1 MAPAVPGLSAY
12 VPVTPVL
19 WPCITWLVS
28 STCSALTWACVQHR
42 YYDNSSPGI
51 FGKTRKMAE
60 RHTITVVGL
69 LKDVEFHMIKGC
81 AEVILDIKLEMLD

>member
-42 YYDNSSPGI
+42 YYDNSSPRNLWKNKQNG
-51 FGKTRKMAE
+51 GKAHDHGSRSPQRCRISHDKRVCGGNS
-60 RHTITVVGL
+60 RH
-69 LKDVEFHMIKGC
+69 
-81 AEVILDIKLEMLD
+81 